1 MNNLTLYIGI
11 WAFLALVALALAL
24 YRKFVSAHEED
35 RYVHISEGEAHL
47 IPYQVSINRRLQ
59 TIDRWGEL
67 LTVLSLIA
75 GLALASVYLYYMLYV
90 RG

>member
-1 MNNLTLYIGI
+1 MTNLIPYIGI
-11 WAFLALVALALAL
+11 WAFLAFLALALAL

-47 IPYQVSINRRLQ
+47 IPRQVSINRRLQ

-67 LTVLSLIA
+67 LTILSLIA
-75 GLALASVYLYYMLYV
+75 GLVLAAVYLYYMIYV

>member
-1 MNNLTLYIGI
+1 MTNLIPYLGI
-11 WAFLALVALALAL
+11 WALVALLALVLAL

-47 IPYQVSINRRLQ
+47 IAHQVSINRKLQ
-59 TIDRWGEL
+59 AIDRWGEI
-67 LTVLSLIA
+67 LTMLALVA
-75 GLALASVYLYYMLYV
+75 GLALAGVYFCYMLYG

>member
-1 MNNLTLYIGI
+1 MTNLVPYIGI
-11 WAFLALVALALAL
+11 WALVALLALVLAL

-47 IPYQVSINRRLQ
+47 IPHQVSINRKLQ
-59 TIDRWGEL
+59 AIDRWGEI
-67 LTVLSLIA
+67 LTVLALVA
-75 GLALASVYLYYMLYV
+75 GLALAGVYFCYMLYA